1 MALASVQPTRAAHR
15 QSISSPIEV
24 SLAGEGGQ
32 RPVSPPRRRRPS
44 RRRRFLGQVYG
55 DPFAAARPDQMWCHG
70 GRGVNL
76 FIAMMVTLKPSH
88 CLQMSLVSGFPVQY
102 FLFLTESTIFSY

>member
-55 DPFAAARPDQMWCHG
+55 DPFAAARPGSNANGLGSRRDLC
-70 GRGVNL
+70 
-76 FIAMMVTLKPSH
+76 
-88 CLQMSLVSGFPVQY
+88 
-102 FLFLTESTIFSY
+102 ES